1 MQTSRVFGENLAN
14 YNRHT
19 HRLHI
24 NEGGT
29 RSTKTYS
36 ILQLLLVIALHDKK
50 PTLTSVVSETFPHL
64 RRGAIRDFQK
74 ILKTDGL
81 WSEAQWSASTNTYT
95 LPNGSQIEFF
105 SADSP
110 DKVHGPARDRL
121 FINECQNINYDTYR
135 QLAIR
140 TSGDVW
146 LDFNP
151 THEFWVHTELKD
163 RGREF
168 YVHSTYRDNPFLTR
182 AQIEEIES
190 NKTDENWW
198 RVYGLGEVGHLE
210 GLVYSFSLC
219 DAIPTEQK
227 GREVY
232 GLDFGFTNDPTALVY
247 AKIIGKDIYIREVI
261 YRTGML
267 NNELGALM
275 YSEGVPKRG
284 TEVYA
289 DCAEPKSI
297 EELYRMGYNIKPC
310 IKGEISAQID
320 ILKQYRL
327 HITKDSLNLIKE
339 ARNYTWKVDK
349 NGKAV
354 NVPIDAFNHA
364 LDALRYAVVTPLW
377 RPQSKGARVR
387 LGSTY

>member
-1 MQTSRVFGENLAN
+1 MQTSNVFARNLAN
-14 YNRHT
+14 YNSHA

-36 ILQLLLVIALHDKK
+36 ILQLLTLLALYDKR

-64 RRGAIRDFQK
+64 RKGAMRDFQK
-74 ILKTDGL
+74 ILKADGL
-81 WSEAQWSASTNTYT
+81 WVEAKWQASISTYT
-95 LPNGSQIEFF
+95 FPNGSQIEFF

-121 FINECQNINYDTYR
+121 FVNECQNISYDIYR

-140 TSGDVW
+140 TSGDIW

-151 THEFWVHTELKD
+151 THEFWVHTELKG
-163 RGREF
+163 RGREYF
-168 YVHSTYRDNPFLTR
+168 VHSTYKDNPFLSK

-190 NKTDENWW
+190 NQSDENWW
-198 RVYGLGEVGHLE
+198 RVYGLGEIGRLE
-210 GLVYSFSLC
+210 GVVYSFDLC
-219 DAIPTEQK
+219 DTIPEGK

-247 AKIIGKDIYIREVI
+247 VKIIGKDAYVSEVI
-261 YRTGML
+261 YRQGML
-267 NNELGALM
+267 NNELAALM
-275 YSEGVPKRG
+275 LSEGVPKRS
-284 TEVYA
+284 TEIYA

-297 EELYRMGYNIKPC
+297 EELYRYGFNIKPC
-310 IKGEISAQID
+310 IKGEIAAQID

-327 HITKDSLNLIKE
+327 HFTKASLNLIKE
-339 ARNYTWKVDK
+339 GRNYTWKTDK

-364 LDALRYAVVTPLW
+364 LDALRYAVVTPQW
-377 RPQSKGARVR
+377 KPQSRGAKVR
-387 LGSTY
+387 LGTI